1 MTRQHEDRLVDAVR
15 LLEQARQLDPES
27 AHTVEAT
34 PGIEGRAAAAK
45 LLDPDKRPVEGGDQ
59 QQHQG
64 LGT

>member
-1 MTRQHEDRLVDAVR
+1 M
-15 LLEQARQLDPES
+15 ES

-34 PGIEGRAAAAK
+34 PGIEGRVAAAK